1 MGSAM
6 TVTGLFRQLV
16 RNLWWI
22 VVLAI
27 IGATGMYFGVN
38 HVSTDNQIGKYSA
51 SRAMYIGRSDY
62 SKVDRSLGELLADQ
76 KLIKTYIAFGKD
88 RVIIDETVR
97 LMKLQGFTKITNQDV
112 SNDVTLKQTPGT
124 LLVRARANYVD
135 EKATIALANNYAQA
149 FANKGTLLIPGM
161 PKPKLMVAIQGAA
174 LSEDYVAPLSP
185 KKAAIYGAGAGLI
198 IGVILMLFF
207 GAIGNYRHLKRQ

>member
-1 MGSAM
+1 MGSTM

-22 VVLAI
+22 VVLAVV
-27 IGATGMYFGVN
+27 GAAGMYLGAGYS
-38 HVSTDNQIGKYSA
+38 STDNPIGQYSA

-97 LMKLQGFTKITNQDV
+97 LMKEQGYTKVTNK
-112 SNDVTLKQTPGT
+112 DVTNAVMLKQTSGT
-124 LLVRARANYVD
+124 LLVRARANYSD

-149 FANKGTLLIPGM
+149 FADKGMLLIPGM

-198 IGVILMLFF
+198 IGVILSLFF
-207 GAIGNYRHLKRQ
+207 GVIGNYRRLRRQ